1 MITIS
6 HFGNA
11 QHLKGT
17 SHVKAQ
23 QIYDAVLAQEN
34 LSENATKSAIE
45 QAAFLGWLPMIEDVR
60 LCATID
66 QGWLF
71 VEFREPM
78 HRRTIE
84 IRNPEINA
92 AIQDLHAKML
102 EQRKLQK

>member
-17 SHVKAQ
+17 SHVTAQ
-23 QIYDAVLAQEN
+23 QIYDALLAQKN

-45 QAAFLGWLPMIEDVR
+45 QAAFLGWLPMIEYVR
-60 LCATID
+60 ICATID
-66 QGWLF
+66 QGWMY
-71 VEFREPM
+71 VEFREPV

-84 IRNPEINA
+84 IRNAEINA
-92 AIQDLHAKML
+92 AIQALHAEML
-102 EQRKLQK
+102 SR